1 MSRVWLEATARRTV
15 EMFDTLDDAQR
26 DARLRGACQVI
37 DAHFRFWST
46 PTELTLLEA
55 HSQIFRRLC
64 AELDEPP
71 HPADVVI
78 RTSPAFGRPPQLL
91 DPPPTSAA

>member
-1 MSRVWLEATARRTV
+1 MPARCPHRRPV
-15 EMFDTLDDAQR
+15 EMFETLDEAVR

-46 PTELTLLEA
+46 PTELTLLEI

-64 AELDEPP
+64 NDLDEPP
-71 HPADVVI
+71 HPDYVVL
-78 RTSPAFGRPPQLL
+78 RTAPAVGRPPST
-91 DPPPTSAA
+91 DPKVA